1 MHIGICR
8 MVLHLPENHSLKGKR
23 QVARSL
29 TARIHNKFN
38 VSVAEGEDSELWQRL
53 TLVACSVSND
63 ASRADEVLS
72 QMVSFVADTR
82 PDLELLDYDT
92 EIISGV

>member
-1 MHIGICR
+1 MK
-8 MVLHLPENHSLKGKR
+8 EKR

-29 TARIHNKFN
+29 TSRIRNKFN

-53 TLVACSVSND
+53 SLVACSVSSD
-63 ASRADEVLS
+63 AGRADEVLS
-72 QMVSFVADTR
+72 HVVSFIIDTR

>member
-1 MHIGICR
+1 MHVGICR
-8 MVLHLPENHSLKGKR
+8 MVLHLPDNHSLKGKR

-29 TARIHNKFN
+29 TSRIRNKFN
-38 VSVAEGEDSELWQRL
+38 VSVAEGEGSELWQRL

-63 ASRADEVLS
+63 AGRADEVLAHV
-72 QMVSFVADTR
+72 VSFVIETR
-82 PDLELLDYDT
+82 PDLELLDWDT

>member
-1 MHIGICR
+1 MHVCIGR
-8 MVLHLPENHSLKGKR
+8 MVLHLPDNHSLKGKR

-29 TARIHNKFN
+29 TSRIRSKFN

-53 TLVACSVSND
+53 TLVACSVGHD
-63 ASRADEVLS
+63 AGQANEVLS
-72 QMVSFVADTR
+72 RIVSFVAETR
-82 PDLELLDYDT
+82 PDLELLDYET

>member
-1 MHIGICR
+1 M
-8 MVLHLPENHSLKGKR
+8 
-23 QVARSL
+23 ARSL
-29 TARIHNKFN
+29 TARIRNKFN

-53 TLVACSVSND
+53 TLVACSVSSD

-72 QMVSFVADTR
+72 HVVSFIVDTR